1 MSKIILAALIAAQAS
16 AAFGTTAIRCTGA
29 TEIVGATAKRPESR
43 IYILDDAGKS
53 VATWEAKSQ
62 AAVPYCV
69 HECTTVFGAKHIRI
83 IDEDSS
89 GSLILD
95 IDRASGEVMDIAR
108 FNSSR
113 WSAAS
118 METFEG
124 MCSKT
129 SLPKATVKTKF

>member
-1 MSKIILAALIAAQAS
+1 MTKFILAALIAAQAS
-16 AAFGTTAIRCTGA
+16 AAFGTTAIKCTGA
-29 TEIVGATAKRPESR
+29 TEIVGTTAKRPESR

-53 VATWEAKSQ
+53 VATWDAKSQ

-69 HECTTVFGAKHIRI
+69 HECTTVFGVKHIRL

-89 GSLILD
+89 GTLVLD
-95 IDRASGEVMDIAR
+95 IDRATGDVMDIAR
-108 FNSSR
+108 MNSSR

-124 MCSKT
+124 TCSKT
-129 SLPKATVKTKF
+129 SLPKSTAKTKF